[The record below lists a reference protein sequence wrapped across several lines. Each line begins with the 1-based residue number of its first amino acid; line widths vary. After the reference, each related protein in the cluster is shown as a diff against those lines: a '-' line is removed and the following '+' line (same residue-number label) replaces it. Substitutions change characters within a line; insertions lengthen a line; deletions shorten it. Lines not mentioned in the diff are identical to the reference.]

1 MTIKFAAC
9 AIVASLLLT
18 PSQSVLADN
27 NVVPNPGFDG
37 ATGESLGNVS
47 GAVPDY
53 WRAFGL
59 EGGEVSLQTVPLPAN
74 TLFPGSPATN
84 AIRLTIDAYGGAQAF
99 DHESTLFSLAAGH
112 EYRATVYMRSG
123 NSASQEVMVSF
134 PVFDE
139 NGFTGR
145 APGTFSATVNNQWKP
160 YSGPTFTESGGTL
173 GDLAFRLTDD
183 GGQNTVLIAM
193 PTVNGPVPTTP
204 EVTYPPVY
212 TQGRDFSATDRF
224 VATTLFHWFTP
235 YAGQEDG
242 PWEPLEGRENWTGE
256 ALWWRGQIKDM
267 MDANIDVLY
276 VHLYNGLHY
285 QREQIFR
292 AIAELR
298 SEGYDTPYVVPFL
311 DPQIIWNNNP
321 IDMTQTSAKDEYVGW
336 YEFFYDQYFRQETGA
351 YAESRL
357 LHIDGKVVLN
367 TWVGTNT
374 NLNYGALTRN
384 DVESRLAGAFGDEY
398 SSFENGIYQI
408 SSTGGTMPS
417 FTDEV
422 AVQFSNNEYFTPW
435 SELGKRNVTLK
446 GGAWDQNI
454 RNPGFFLPR
463 DGGSSYANSWDQLM
477 AIRNGEGGNPP
488 VYHAYIE
495 SWNEYD
501 EGSGI
506 YEASPEPP
514 YIAPENT
521 SGNDDTW
528 SDTNNPR
535 EYIDTTYEKAS
546 AFNDHP
552 ERDSRFLWNDFPA
565 SMEPGESATVQVLV
579 RNEGDAKWSQSAGYR
594 LSEVANGHA
603 WGPANIQ
610 IDDADNEIA
619 KYGGVFRGRPVLFE
633 FNITAP
639 NAPGVYEIRYSMTR
653 SGGSAFGEELT
664 VQIAVGE
671 NDVQA
676 GHSGPFFYAARDGE
690 GNYVEILND
699 NVAVVYTFTYRP
711 DGSGPAWFIGVGR
724 IEGGSIVIDDLLRP
738 IGASFGPGFDTN
750 DIEYAPAGSMS
761 MGFVDCESLGNGGAV
776 TYSGHEGSGFERLLS
791 RAGRL
796 GQITGCGMDPVPNAG
811 LSGSYF
817 DVARD
822 GEGIVVEWLTNG
834 QVLVIMFTYDLSG
847 NQFWVLGIGTPD
859 GDSVTMDA
867 IYAADSTS
875 WGSAFDPDEISL
887 ENWGTFSLDWD
898 GECDSVEFGYNS
910 VIPGFGSAVREYQ
923 SLSKLAGTECPGP

>member
-1 MTIKFAAC
+1 MNTRFAVC
-9 AIVASLLLT
+9 AVFALLLLT
-18 PSQSVLADN
+18 PTQLVLADN

-37 ATGESLGNVS
+37 ALGDALGDVS

-84 AIRLTIDAYGGAQAF
+84 AIRLTIDSYGGAQAF
-99 DHESTLFSLAAGH
+99 DHENTLFSLAAGH
-112 EYRATVYMRSG
+112 EYQATVYMRSG

-145 APGTFSATVNNQWKP
+145 SPGTFSATVNNQWKP

-173 GDLAFRLTDD
+173 GDLGFRLTDD

-193 PTVNGPVPTTP
+193 PTVNGPVPSTP
-204 EVTYPPVY
+204 EVTYPPIY
-212 TQGRDFSATDRF
+212 TQGRDFSDTDRF

-235 YAGQEDG
+235 YAGQKDG

-357 LHIDGKVVLN
+357 LHINGKVVLN

-374 NLNYGALTRN
+374 NLNYGALTRY
-384 DVESRLAGAFGDEY
+384 DVESRLAGAFGNEY

-435 SELGKRNVTLK
+435 PELGKRNVTLK

-454 RNPGFFLPR
+454 RDPGFFLPR
-463 DGGSSYANSWDQLM
+463 DGGSPYANAWDQLM
-477 AIRNGEGGNPP
+477 AIRNGGGGQPP

-514 YIAPENT
+514 YIAPENS

-528 SDTNNPR
+528 SDSDNPR
-535 EYIDTTYEKAS
+535 EYIDTTHEKAS

-552 ERDSRFLWNDFPA
+552 ERDSRFLWNDIPA
-565 SMEPGESATVQVLV
+565 SMAPGESTTVQVLV

-639 NAPGVYEIRYSMTR
+639 NAPGVYEAHYSMTR
-653 SGGSAFGEELT
+653 AGGGAFGETLT
-664 VQIAVGE
+664 IQVAVAEEEVGE
-671 NDVQA
+671 A
-676 GHSGPFFYAARDGE
+676 HSAAFFNPSRDGE
-690 GNYVEILND
+690 GNYVEILNE
-699 NVAVVYTFTYRP
+699 NQALVYTFSYRP
-711 DGSGPAWFIGVGR
+711 DGSGPAWFLGVGD

-738 IGASFGPGFDTN
+738 IGAEFGAGFDSG
-750 DIEYAPAGSMS
+750 DISYDPAGSMS
-761 MGFVDCESLGNGGAV
+761 MGFVDCPSSGNGGTV
-776 TYSGHEGSGFERLLS
+776 NYSGSEALGYEALLS
-791 RAGRL
+791 RAARL
-796 GQITGCGMDPVPNAG
+796 SEIIACDGSRNENAHR
-811 LSGSYF
+811 SGSFF
-817 DVARD
+817 DTQRD
-822 GEGIVVEWLTNG
+822 GEGIVVEWLNG
-834 QVLVIMFTYDLSG
+834 GLVLVIMFTYDLEG
-847 NQFWVLGIGTPD
+847 DQFWILGIGTPD
-859 GDSVTMDA
+859 GDSVTMEA
-867 IYAADSTS
+867 MYPATPTS
-875 WGSAFDPDEISL
+875 WGSGFNPDEIRL
-887 ENWGTFSLDWD
+887 ESWGTFTLEWD
-898 GECDSVEFGYNS
+898 EECDSVAFSYTSTVPGY
-910 VIPGFGSAVREYQ
+910 GSANRSY
-923 SLSKLAGTECPGP
+923 SRLTGLAGLDCP